1 MPVNPLLLEILT
13 LLLGFVLLSK
23 GADALV
29 DGGVG
34 LAKRWG
40 MDATIIGLTVI
51 AWGTSMP
58 EIMVVSYASWTGQAG
73 AALGTVLGS
82 NAANIGLVLG
92 VTALIL
98 PRVLLQGIGRREIF
112 WIFASLGLLTF
123 LAWDG
128 ALDRQDAGILLGA
141 FFVYEVLLFM
151 APRTKEDA
159 VGHAEE
165 ADSHPTSKPGRAVL
179 LGSVVIAVGARCIMY
194 GGEGIALRF
203 GLSQAVIGLT
213 IFAIGTSLPELA
225 AGIGSARR
233 GHAGLGLG
241 NVLGSNVFNT
251 LGVLGIAAMIR
262 PIVLD
267 SASLE
272 ALHSRDLWVNGA
284 FYLVLI
290 GMPIFLGKKFGRLR
304 ASVLLA
310 GYVAYMAYLFLDGK
324 LPG

>member
-1 MPVNPLLLEILT
+1 MNPLLIEILT

-34 LAKRWG
+34 LAQRWG

-58 EIMVVSYASWTGQAG
+58 EIVVVSYASWNGQAG

-82 NAANIGLVLG
+82 NVANIGLVLG

-112 WIFASLGLLTF
+112 WIFSSLGLLTF

-128 ALDRQDAGILLGA
+128 ALDRGDAGILLGA
-141 FFVYEVLLFM
+141 FTLYEVLLFM
-151 APRTKEDA
+151 APRTKSSALGDQ
-159 VGHAEE
+159 EE
-165 ADSHPTSKPGRAVL
+165 VASHSSKHPARAVL
-179 LGSVVIAVGARCIMY
+179 LGSVVIAVGARCIMF
-194 GGEGIALRF
+194 GGEGIAMRF
-203 GLSQAVIGLT
+203 GISQAVIGLT
-213 IFAIGTSLPELA
+213 IFAVGTSLPELA

-262 PIVLD
+262 PIELD
-267 SASLE
+267 AASLE
-272 ALHSRDLWVNGA
+272 ALQSRDLWVNVA
-284 FYLVLI
+284 FSAALI
-290 GMPIFLGKKFGRLR
+290 GMSIFVGKKFGRLR
-304 ASVLLA
+304 ASVLLS
-310 GYVAYMAYLFLDGK
+310 GYLAYMAYLFLQGN

>member
-1 MPVNPLLLEILT
+1 MNPLLIEIVV

-23 GADALV
+23 GADTLV

-34 LAKRWG
+34 LAQRWG

-58 EIMVVSYASWTGQAG
+58 EIVVVSYASYTGKAG

-82 NAANIGLVLG
+82 NVANIGLVLG

-112 WIFASLGLLTF
+112 WLFASLGLLTF

-141 FFVYEVLLFM
+141 FALYEVLLFM
-151 APRTKEDA
+151 APRNKEDA
-159 VGHAEE
+159 MGDQEE
-165 ADSHPTSKPGRAVL
+165 VAAHSIKKPGRAVL
-179 LGSVVIAVGARCIMY
+179 MGSVVIAVGARCIMY
-194 GGEGIALRF
+194 GGEGIATRF
-203 GLSQAVIGLT
+203 GISQAVIGLT
-213 IFAIGTSLPELA
+213 IFAVGTSLPELA

-262 PIVLD
+262 PIELD
-267 SASLE
+267 PASLA
-272 ALHSRDLWVNGA
+272 ALQDRDLWVNGA
-284 FYLVLI
+284 FCLALI
-290 GMPIFLGKKFGRLR
+290 GMPLYLGKKFGRLQ
-304 ASVLLA
+304 ASVLLS

-324 LPG
+324 LL